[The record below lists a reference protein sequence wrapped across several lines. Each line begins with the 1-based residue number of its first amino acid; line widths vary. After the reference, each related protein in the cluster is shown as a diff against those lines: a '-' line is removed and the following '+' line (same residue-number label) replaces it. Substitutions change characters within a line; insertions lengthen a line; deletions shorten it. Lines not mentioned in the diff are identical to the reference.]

1 MKFSELAPRERHN
14 FVYFLL
20 FFFFYYFIMSAYFPF
35 FPVWLA
41 DVNHLTKTETGIV
54 FSSISLFAIIFQ
66 PVFGLMS
73 DKLGLRKHLLWTITV
88 LLILFAPFFI
98 FVFSP
103 LLQMNI
109 IAGSLVGGIYLGIVF
124 SSGSG
129 AVEAYIE
136 RVSRANRF
144 EYGKVRVAG
153 CVGWA
158 LCASITGVLFG
169 IDPNITF
176 WIASGFALVLGLLL
190 WLSRP
195 ESSNSAQ
202 VIEALGA
209 NRQAFSLRTAAELL
223 RMPRFWGFI
232 VYVVGVASVYDV
244 FDQQFANFFK
254 SFFASPQRGTEVFG
268 FVTTG
273 GELLNAVI
281 MFCAPAIVNR
291 IGAKNALLTAGMIM
305 SVRILGSSFASSAVE
320 VVILK
325 MLHMFEIPFLLVG
338 TFKYISSA
346 FNPRLSATLFLI
358 GFNLSKQLSGVV
370 LSAWV
375 GRMYDTVGFHQAYLI
390 LGCITLSFT
399 LLSFIT
405 LRGGKSLLSAAETQ
419 TPA

>member
-158 LCASITGVLFG
+158 PIARPFRCVRRQSCCVCR
-169 IDPNITF
+169 
-176 WIASGFALVLGLLL
+176 ASGAL
-190 WLSRP
+190 
-195 ESSNSAQ
+195 SSMWWVSPASTTC
-202 VIEALGA
+202 LTSSSPTFSK
-209 NRQAFSLRTAAELL
+209 AFSPVR
-223 RMPRFWGFI
+223 
-232 VYVVGVASVYDV
+232 S
-244 FDQQFANFFK
+244 
-254 SFFASPQRGTEVFG
+254 
-268 FVTTG
+268 
-273 GELLNAVI
+273 AVPK
-281 MFCAPAIVNR
+281 C
-291 IGAKNALLTAGMIM
+291 L
-305 SVRILGSSFASSAVE
+305 ASS
-320 VVILK
+320 
-325 MLHMFEIPFLLVG
+325 P
-338 TFKYISSA
+338 
-346 FNPRLSATLFLI
+346 P
-358 GFNLSKQLSGVV
+358 
-370 LSAWV
+370 
-375 GRMYDTVGFHQAYLI
+375 
-390 LGCITLSFT
+390 
-399 LLSFIT
+399 
-405 LRGGKSLLSAAETQ
+405 AASCSTR
-419 TPA
+419 

>member
-1 MKFSELAPRERHN
+1 
-14 FVYFLL
+14 
-20 FFFFYYFIMSAYFPF
+20 
-35 FPVWLA
+35 
-41 DVNHLTKTETGIV
+41 
-54 FSSISLFAIIFQ
+54 
-66 PVFGLMS
+66 MS

-109 IAGSLVGGIYLGIVF
+109 IAGSLVGGIYGIVF

-195 ESSNSAQ
+195 ESSNSASYRGAGRQ
-202 VIEALGA
+202 SPPFRCVRRQSCCVCRASGAL
-209 NRQAFSLRTAAELL
+209 SS
-223 RMPRFWGFI
+223 MWWVSP
-232 VYVVGVASVYDV
+232 ASTTCLTSSSPT
-244 FDQQFANFFK
+244 FQK
-254 SFFASPQRGTEVFG
+254 LFASPQRGTEVFG

-273 GELLNAVI
+273 GELLNALI

-291 IGAKNALLTAGMIM
+291 IGAK
-305 SVRILGSSFASSAVE
+305 
-320 VVILK
+320 
-325 MLHMFEIPFLLVG
+325 
-338 TFKYISSA
+338 
-346 FNPRLSATLFLI
+346 
-358 GFNLSKQLSGVV
+358 
-370 LSAWV
+370 
-375 GRMYDTVGFHQAYLI
+375 
-390 LGCITLSFT
+390 
-399 LLSFIT
+399 
-405 LRGGKSLLSAAETQ
+405 
-419 TPA
+419 TPC

>member
-109 IAGSLVGGIYLGIVF
+109 IAGSLVGGFTGIVF

-202 VIEALGA
+202 LSRRWAPIAAFRCVRRQSCCVCRASGALSSMWWVSPA
-209 NRQAFSLRTAAELL
+209 STTCLTSSSPTFSKAFSPVR
-223 RMPRFWGFI
+223 
-232 VYVVGVASVYDV
+232 S
-244 FDQQFANFFK
+244 
-254 SFFASPQRGTEVFG
+254 
-268 FVTTG
+268 
-273 GELLNAVI
+273 AVPK
-281 MFCAPAIVNR
+281 C
-291 IGAKNALLTAGMIM
+291 L
-305 SVRILGSSFASSAVE
+305 ASS
-320 VVILK
+320 
-325 MLHMFEIPFLLVG
+325 P
-338 TFKYISSA
+338 
-346 FNPRLSATLFLI
+346 P
-358 GFNLSKQLSGVV
+358 
-370 LSAWV
+370 
-375 GRMYDTVGFHQAYLI
+375 
-390 LGCITLSFT
+390 
-399 LLSFIT
+399 
-405 LRGGKSLLSAAETQ
+405 AASCSTR
-419 TPA
+419 